1 MVGGLVLALILLV
14 RRVGGVRVWMEVLRL
29 LFCVL
34 AVLSL
39 GGWFVVV
46 LKVVLVVLL
55 VCVVG
60 VQLL

>member
-1 MVGGLVLALILLV
+1 
-14 RRVGGVRVWMEVLRL
+14 MEVLRL

-39 GGWFVVV
+39 GDWFVVV
-46 LKVVLVVLL
+46 LKAVLVVLL

>member
-1 MVGGLVLALILLV
+1 
-14 RRVGGVRVWMEVLRL
+14 MEVLRL

-34 AVLSL
+34 AVLSF

-46 LKVVLVVLL
+46 LKVVLAVLL